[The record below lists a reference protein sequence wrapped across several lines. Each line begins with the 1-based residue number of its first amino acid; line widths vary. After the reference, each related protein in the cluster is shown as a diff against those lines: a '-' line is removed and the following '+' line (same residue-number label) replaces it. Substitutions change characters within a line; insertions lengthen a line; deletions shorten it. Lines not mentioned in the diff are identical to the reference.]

1 MSGSMLL
8 LTVSAVL
15 IFSGLLQRVL
25 DRMYL
30 TDKQALLVVG
40 AMIVGTF
47 LPDISIGFLR
57 INIGGGI
64 IPLGV
69 CVWLFVKANQPWER
83 MRSIIGIVITAAAV
97 YAISKLLPAEAEIL
111 SFDPIWVYGI
121 AGGAIAWVL
130 GRSRRCAFI
139 CGTAGILLADVTNA
153 IVTRV
158 QGADVPLVIGG
169 AGIADAAVIGGVM
182 GVLFCE
188 LLGEAIE
195 RMIRTVEARR
205 RKNP

>member
-1 MSGSMLL
+1 MSGGMLL
-8 LTVSAVL
+8 LTITAVL

-30 TDKQALLVVG
+30 TDRQALLLVG
-40 AMIVGTF
+40 LMIVGTF
-47 LPDISIGFLR
+47 LPNLSLGFVR

-69 CVWLFVKANQPWER
+69 CAWLFVKADQPWER
-83 MRSIIGIVITAAAV
+83 GRSVLGIGITAAAV
-97 YAISKLLPAEAEIL
+97 YAISRLLPAEAEAL
-111 SFDPIWVYGI
+111 PFDPIWLYGI
-121 AGGAIAWVL
+121 VGGVIAWLL

-139 CGTAGILLADVTNA
+139 CGTAGILLADA
-153 IVTRV
+153 ISALFARA
-158 QGADVPLVIGG
+158 QGSDVPLILGG

-195 RMIRTVEARR
+195 RVVRALSERR
-205 RKNP
+205 STN